1 MYNIINLLLIYSLF
15 HHIGHSINNNK
26 VFMTIIKLSVSLCCS
41 YLYLMYTDSLVLM
54 KPILTSFLLYDS
66 FYIIFYIGLKSLP
79 YNSVLYHHL
88 SVLYVINIDPYISK
102 NLSYIIFLGE
112 FTNIFMYNHYLL
124 IQYSNTKATA
134 ISKKC
139 LQISF
144 YVEFFFYLSI
154 RCFYFTYLIFQKK
167 WRDSFDT
174 SFYYSVF
181 PIYIMG
187 MMWSKNLIQQVKTNK
202 IYNKNN

>member
-1 MYNIINLLLIYSLF
+1 
-15 HHIGHSINNNK
+15 
-26 VFMTIIKLSVSLCCS
+26 
-41 YLYLMYTDSLVLM
+41 
-54 KPILTSFLLYDS
+54 
-66 FYIIFYIGLKSLP
+66 
-79 YNSVLYHHL
+79 
-88 SVLYVINIDPYISK
+88 
-102 NLSYIIFLGE
+102 
-112 FTNIFMYNHYLL
+112 MYNHYLL

-144 YVEFFFYLSI
+144 YIEIFSYLFI

-174 SFYYSVF
+174 SFYYFVV

-187 MMWSKNLIQQVKTNK
+187 MQWGKNLLYQVKNNNIFKT
-202 IYNKNN
+202 IKNN